1 MTITKDLTE
10 VKDKVAF
17 GLTKRQIVCFSLG
30 GIAGVGTYFLTRHSL
45 GNDFA
50 LLLLI
55 ALAAPFMLFGLYEKN
70 GQPLEKILKNI
81 IRVRLLAPAAR
92 PYQTNNRFAALE
104 RQARYEK
111 EVQQLVSIQNKAT
124 GKNSRGLGTSH
135 DPARHQA
142 DRRRQK
148 ACGKGNPA
156 GKKEGKIAKTA
167 QQTIPYE
174 EMYPDGICRITN
186 RLYSKSVLCDDI
198 NYAEASDD
206 EKAVLFEL
214 YCKLVNYFGP
224 SVGFELSV
232 ICYPADLVEYRKMLA
247 LNPQGDQFDEI
258 RKEYSDMLVR
268 QVSKSRY
275 ERRICLT
282 YTIEA
287 DGIRQARSRLE
298 QIDNDVVGHFRALTV
313 AAHPMDGYER
323 LTILHRCL
331 HLEENRKFRFNWD
344 SLNHTGLSSKDYIA
358 PSSFFFKDGRYFR
371 SGASFGA
378 VSFCRSGRPNCM
390 THY

>member
-1 MTITKDLTE
+1 MFPFRTK
-10 VKDKVAF
+10 
-17 GLTKRQIVCFSLG
+17 
-30 GIAGVGTYFLTRHSL
+30 
-45 GNDFA
+45 
-50 LLLLI
+50 
-55 ALAAPFMLFGLYEKN
+55 P
-70 GQPLEKILKNI
+70 
-81 IRVRLLAPAAR
+81 
-92 PYQTNNRFAALE
+92 
-104 RQARYEK
+104 
-111 EVQQLVSIQNKAT
+111 
-124 GKNSRGLGTSH
+124 
-135 DPARHQA
+135 PARTAVGWEHLVIRPDTKLTAA
-142 DRRRQK
+142 DKRRVEK
-148 ACGKGNPA
+148 AIRRA
-156 GKKEGKIAKTA
+156 KKEGKIAKTA

-298 QIDNDVVGHFRALTV
+298 QIDNDVGEIGRAHV
-313 AAHPMDGYER
+313 
-323 LTILHRCL
+323 
-331 HLEENRKFRFNWD
+331 
-344 SLNHTGLSSKDYIA
+344 
-358 PSSFFFKDGRYFR
+358 
-371 SGASFGA
+371 
-378 VSFCRSGRPNCM
+378 
-390 THY
+390 

>member
-1 MTITKDLTE
+1 M
-10 VKDKVAF
+10 
-17 GLTKRQIVCFSLG
+17 
-30 GIAGVGTYFLTRHSL
+30 
-45 GNDFA
+45 
-50 LLLLI
+50 
-55 ALAAPFMLFGLYEKN
+55 EKA
-70 GQPLEKILKNI
+70 
-81 IRVRLLAPAAR
+81 IRRA
-92 PYQTNNRFAALE
+92 
-104 RQARYEK
+104 
-111 EVQQLVSIQNKAT
+111 
-124 GKNSRGLGTSH
+124 
-135 DPARHQA
+135 
-142 DRRRQK
+142 
-148 ACGKGNPA
+148 
-156 GKKEGKIAKTA
+156 KKEGKIAKTA

-298 QIDNDVVGHFRALTV
+298 QIDNDGWVISV
-313 AAHPMDGYER
+313 P
-323 LTILHRCL
+323 
-331 HLEENRKFRFNWD
+331 
-344 SLNHTGLSSKDYIA
+344 
-358 PSSFFFKDGRYFR
+358 
-371 SGASFGA
+371 
-378 VSFCRSGRPNCM
+378 
-390 THY
+390 

>member
-1 MTITKDLTE
+1 MFPFRTK
-10 VKDKVAF
+10 
-17 GLTKRQIVCFSLG
+17 
-30 GIAGVGTYFLTRHSL
+30 
-45 GNDFA
+45 
-50 LLLLI
+50 
-55 ALAAPFMLFGLYEKN
+55 P
-70 GQPLEKILKNI
+70 
-81 IRVRLLAPAAR
+81 
-92 PYQTNNRFAALE
+92 
-104 RQARYEK
+104 
-111 EVQQLVSIQNKAT
+111 
-124 GKNSRGLGTSH
+124 
-135 DPARHQA
+135 PARTAVGWEHLMIRPDTKLTAA
-142 DRRRQK
+142 DKRRVEK
-148 ACGKGNPA
+148 AIRRA
-156 GKKEGKIAKTA
+156 KKEGKIAKTA

-287 DGIRQARSRLE
+287 DGMPKIRNWKNWLHPALRCRSRPNRQHLCSPNRLK
-298 QIDNDVVGHFRALTV
+298 QKITALLLPIWEW
-313 AAHPMDGYER
+313 AA
-323 LTILHRCL
+323 
-331 HLEENRKFRFNWD
+331 RKQSIRRMW
-344 SLNHTGLSSKDYIA
+344 LLS
-358 PSSFFFKDGRYFR
+358 G
-371 SGASFGA
+371 
-378 VSFCRSGRPNCM
+378 C
-390 THY
+390 